1 MKKLNV
7 VLTIVVIMVLS
18 GCGSDDK
25 YSGNYGGVSGANAA
39 GTTKSSSIYTNGE
52 EDQELKDTLLIDL
65 LGNPKSTDTDTDT
78 DTTKNTTPTTVT
90 TSSDTFKTKNAGY
103 SAGTNSLP
111 VCFNTEETI
120 LEYNAIPKFTCE
132 WYCGIYDGDGPIHVK
147 LTFLK
152 ENSIWTLTDEDLS
165 TSSSQCHN

>member
-1 MKKLNV
+1 MKRLSL
-7 VLTIVVIMVLS
+7 VLSTVVVIMVLS
-18 GCGSDDK
+18 GCGSDNK
-25 YSGNYGGVSGANAA
+25 YSGNYGGVSGANAS
-39 GTTKSSSIYTNGE
+39 GTTTSNSIYTNGE

-65 LGNPKSTDTDTDT
+65 LGNPESTPTDSDTTETITPPTSTT
-78 DTTKNTTPTTVT
+78 DTT
-90 TSSDTFKTKNAGY
+90 DTFKTKNAGY
-103 SAGTNSLP
+103 IADTNSLP

-120 LEYNAIPKFTCE
+120 LEYSGTPRFTCE

-165 TSSSQCHN
+165 TASSQCHN